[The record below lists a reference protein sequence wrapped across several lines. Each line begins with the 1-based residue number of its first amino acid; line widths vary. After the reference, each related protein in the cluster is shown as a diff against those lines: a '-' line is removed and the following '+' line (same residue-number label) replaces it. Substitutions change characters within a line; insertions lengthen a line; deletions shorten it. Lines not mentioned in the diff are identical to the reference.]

1 MPTDE
6 KTQTLLQIRMVI
18 QTLFIMHV
26 QPTHIK
32 KVTMQRVTIYMTIIL
47 IQMMNQ
53 TLIRALIF
61 LRNEPTQIRKQ

>member
-1 MPTDE
+1 MA
-6 KTQTLLQIRMVI
+6 I

-32 KVTMQRVTIYMTIIL
+32 KVTMQQVTIYMTIIL

-53 TLIRALIF
+53 TPIRALIF